1 MEWGS
6 RHVIGMVSITEEVI
20 GEQREIIQFLL
31 LQAMAT
37 LYCGIYSIL
46 SANRDHGSSV
56 KIPWKRKWQSTPV
69 FLPKELQGQR
79 SLAGRVHRKSQTRLS
94 DWTTGTK
101 LRSRCVGQEVHS
113 GFSKW
118 SYRKTRTNFLANPIQ
133 WQQPVD
139 NDITVHRKMICEF

>member
-1 MEWGS
+1 MELVS

-94 DWTTGTK
+94 D
-101 LRSRCVGQEVHS
+101 
-113 GFSKW
+113 
-118 SYRKTRTNFLANPIQ
+118 
-133 WQQPVD
+133 
-139 NDITVHRKMICEF
+139 